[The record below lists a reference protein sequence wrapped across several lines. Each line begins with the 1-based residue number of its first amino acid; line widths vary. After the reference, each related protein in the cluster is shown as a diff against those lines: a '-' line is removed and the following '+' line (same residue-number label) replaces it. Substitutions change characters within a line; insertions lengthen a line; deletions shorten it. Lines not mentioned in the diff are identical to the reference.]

1 MIEQTALTES
11 TRTFGQ
17 WVKHQRK
24 ALGLTQTSLAQRVS
38 CSKSMINKIES
49 DLRSPAK
56 PMIELL
62 ALHLKISPA
71 DFASFVH
78 LAQPQLLVEPGDF
91 SQKGNSNTVKTLPIP
106 GKAYPIPLTP
116 LVGRERDVAAVC
128 SSLQQTG
135 IRLLT
140 LTGPGGIG
148 KTRLAL
154 QVAEELNDKFADG
167 VYFVSLAPV
176 RTPALVLSTI
186 VQALGLKS
194 MGDQRDDELLVT
206 HLREKAALLILD
218 NFEQALPATKA
229 IAELL
234 TFTVYLKVLVTSR
247 AVLRI
252 SGEREFVVPPLDV
265 PDLNMAT
272 APTSIALSPAV
283 HLFVQYAQAVRSDFV
298 LTAENAHS
306 VAEICAHLDG
316 LPLALMLAAARCK
329 VLSPQAILARL
340 TGALGSALGLLT
352 GGAQDLPAR
361 QQTIRQTIDWSY
373 NLLSEREQTLFR
385 RLGVFVGGCTLD
397 TIEDVCNRLKEESQL
412 RFRSAPSISALDSAV
427 ALVDQSLL
435 RQMEGL
441 DGEPRFFMLE
451 ILREYAFEC
460 LITRNELELMRH
472 QHAVYFLRLV
482 DAIEP
487 KLSGAE
493 QEFAL
498 KRLDADYDNIR
509 AALTWSCAYD
519 IEIALRMAA
528 VLWEYWLSRGYFS
541 EGRAWLTDI
550 LQRSGT
556 ILSKNQDYSTPSL
569 LMRVRAQVLNGAGLL
584 ISVQGDQPAAS
595 VYLQESLRLFREL
608 GDKMGE
614 AWALNHLGQTMNLS
628 DQQEQAVPVFE
639 ASLQLFRKLN
649 DNCHSAWVLIN
660 LGDVCLQ
667 RGETDRALPFFAEAH
682 DLFKALNHKRGIAYA
697 IDRLGRSA
705 ILRRDFSQATI
716 LYSESLRLFS
726 EIGELDGCALALQNL
741 GRAAYESGQNNQ
753 AVGQLIESLHLFE
766 KVNDNWGFAWSLL
779 YLAKVVRGLH
789 QTERAAFLFGAADA
803 MMADFKDR
811 VFNWEHRDFIKN
823 TLAEAKDQS
832 DSSAWT
838 RGYLLSPGKTLA
850 WILEQTPQVIA
861 N

>member
-1 MIEQTALTES
+1 MQEQTGSTEGML
-11 TRTFGQ
+11 TFGQ

-24 ALGLTQTSLAQRVS
+24 ALGLTQSSLAQRVS

-71 DFASFVH
+71 DYASFVH

-91 SQKGNSNTVKTLPIP
+91 SKKDNVNTVKTLPIP
-106 GKAYPIPLTP
+106 GKAHPIPLTP
-116 LVGRERDVAAVC
+116 LIGRERDVAAVC

-167 VYFVSLAPV
+167 VYLVSLAPV
-176 RTPALVLSTI
+176 RTPAFVLSTI

-194 MGDQRDDELLVT
+194 MGDQPDDELLVT
-206 HLREKAALLILD
+206 HLHEKAALLILD

-234 TFTVYLKVLVTSR
+234 TYTAYVKVLVTSR

-252 SGEREFVVPPLDV
+252 SGEHEFVVSPLDV

-272 APTSIALSPAV
+272 TPASLALSPAV
-283 HLFVQYAQAVRSDFV
+283 QLFVQYAKAVRSDFV

-306 VAEICAHLDG
+306 VAEICARLDG

-397 TIEDVCNRLKEESQL
+397 AIEDVCDRLKAESQPRL
-412 RFRSAPSISALDSAV
+412 RSALSISALDSAV

-435 RQMEGL
+435 RQVVGL

-460 LITRNELELMRH
+460 LITRNELDLMRH
-472 QHAVYFLRLV
+472 QHAVYFLSFV
-482 DAIEP
+482 DALEP
-487 KLSGAE
+487 KLRGAE

-509 AALTWSCAYD
+509 AALTWSCSSD

-528 VLWEYWLSRGYFS
+528 VLWEYWLSRGYLS

-556 ILSKNQDYSTPSL
+556 NPLQEVRI
-569 LMRVRAQVLNGAGLL
+569 RAQVLNGAGLL

-608 GDKMGE
+608 GDQMGE
-614 AWALNHLGQTMNLS
+614 AWALNHLGQTLNLS

-639 ASLQLFRKLN
+639 ASLQLFRALS
-649 DNCHSAWVLIN
+649 DNWHSAWVLIN
-660 LGDVCLQ
+660 LGDVSLQ
-667 RGETDRALPFFAEAH
+667 RGEADRALPFFAEAH
-682 DLFKALNHKRGIAYA
+682 DLFNALNHKRGIAYA

-705 ILRRDFSQATI
+705 ILRRDFSQATN
-716 LYSESLRLFS
+716 LYSESLRLFR

-753 AVGQLIESLHLFE
+753 AVGQLIESLRLFE
-766 KVNDNWGFAWSLL
+766 KVNDRWGFAWSLL
-779 YLAKVVRGLH
+779 YLAKVVRDLH
-789 QTERAAFLFGAADA
+789 QAERAAFLFGVADA

-811 VFNWEHRDFIKN
+811 VFNWEHRDFVKN
-823 TLAEAKDQS
+823 TLAEARHQS

-838 RGYLLSPGKTLA
+838 RGYVLSPGKTLA
-850 WILEQTPQVIA
+850 WILEQTHQVID
-861 N
+861 NE